1 MMGKLFLLATLLA
14 TEAHSAG
21 EGGFGLHLDIFESN
35 LINLAILVGVLFY
48 FGRKSLGNTLGERS
62 SRIAEEIQAAEQ
74 RQKEAA
80 VKLADQ
86 QQKLAQ
92 AQAEAEKIR
101 QEAEANA
108 QRAKEKILAQ
118 SAEDVKRL
126 KEVAVQDL
134 NAEQERAIAQLRQRV
149 VAMAL
154 ERSESRLKSDLDESA
169 QQQLIDRSIALLG
182 GGSWKAVLSALEW

>member
-21 EGGFGLHLDIFESN
+21 EGGFGLHLDILESN
-35 LINLAILVGVLFY
+35 IINLAILIGVLFY
-48 FGRKSLGNTLGERS
+48 FGRKFLGNTLGERRT
-62 SRIAEEIQAAEQ
+62 RIAEEIQAAEQ

-80 VKLADQ
+80 GKLADQ

-92 AQAEAEKIR
+92 AQAEAEEIR
-101 QEAEANA
+101 QAAETNA

-118 SAEDVKRL
+118 SVENVKRL

-134 NAEQERAIAQLRQRV
+134 NTEQERVIAQLRHRV

-182 GGSWKAVLSALEW
+182 GGS

>member
-182 GGSWKAVLSALEW
+182 GGS

>member
-1 MMGKLFLLATLLA
+1 MMGNLFLLATLLA

-21 EGGFGLHLDIFESN
+21 EGGFGLHFDILESN
-35 LINLAILVGVLFY
+35 LINLAILIGVLFY

-62 SRIAEEIQAAEQ
+62 ARIAEEIKAAEQ

-86 QQKLAQ
+86 QQNLAQ
-92 AQAEAEKIR
+92 AQAQAEEIR
-101 QEAEANA
+101 KAAESNA
-108 QRAKEKILAQ
+108 ERAKEKILAQ
-118 SAEDVKRL
+118 ADEDVKRL

-134 NAEQERAIAQLRQRV
+134 NSEQERAIAQLRQRV

-182 GGSWKAVLSALEW
+182 GGS